1 MTIDIQ
7 TCNTDFLVQNL
18 PRSTTIVSVNELLQ
32 WNAHI
37 EFVWIWIVPLSLEF
51 SYRFRPQC
59 KIFLK
64 IHQLM
69 NERWHQI
76 QQQHTRSIY
85 RLCLFYNHAVVGMF
99 TKSPISSSSSGLA
112 LAVSDLAL
120 LGGGGWLASFSA
132 FSLAFFSALSLL
144 FCSLQWSLW
153 VLGAHHVVLKCVYER
168 PSDSFCVF
176 LYIGFRI
183 HK

>member
-1 MTIDIQ
+1 
-7 TCNTDFLVQNL
+7 
-18 PRSTTIVSVNELLQ
+18 
-32 WNAHI
+32 
-37 EFVWIWIVPLSLEF
+37 
-51 SYRFRPQC
+51 
-59 KIFLK
+59 
-64 IHQLM
+64 
-69 NERWHQI
+69 
-76 QQQHTRSIY
+76 
-85 RLCLFYNHAVVGMF
+85 MF

-120 LGGGGWLASFSA
+120 LGSGGWLASFSA

-183 HK
+183 HMAQILFDDCILYHLWAFQDKTLNFVMKNMIYHKICYRNITIWWKRTWLKQQIVK